1 MKKMPMKKKKEESD
15 RNGRDVRARWE
26 AYMVMLVYDSV
37 RNRRYASEAFG
48 IVFSCLHG

>member
-1 MKKMPMKKKKEESD
+1 MKKMMMKEEESD

-26 AYMVMLVYDSV
+26 AYMVLLVYDSV
-37 RNRRYASEAFG
+37 RNRGYASEAFG